1 MWMKSGRTLGE
12 VCVVSF
18 PPRVVPKNF
27 KNTCGKNSGF
37 PKQKMLR
44 NNTISSFLSKTENIC
59 FPSPLGMGVACA
71 NVHTERALFIRRP
84 TRMAPSPRT
93 QVSTALPS
101 QWGCPPSA
109 DAWQTGKAECLE
121 PVLLFCREN
130 PAQAPNPPDSVSSW
144 VTRKMKVYDA
154 GLIKTV
160 PQVLHPLPSTPA
172 DGHYYHYRHLH
183 PLTWPFT

>member
-1 MWMKSGRTLGE
+1 MEKIQVFQNRKCYEITL
-12 VCVVSF
+12 
-18 PPRVVPKNF
+18 P
-27 KNTCGKNSGF
+27 
-37 PKQKMLR
+37 
-44 NNTISSFLSKTENIC
+44 ISSFLSKTENIC

-160 PQVLHPLPSTPA
+160 PQVLHPLPNTPA

>member
-1 MWMKSGRTLGE
+1 MKSVSCLSLQGLFLRILKIHVEKIQVFQNRKCYEITL
-12 VCVVSF
+12 
-18 PPRVVPKNF
+18 P
-27 KNTCGKNSGF
+27 
-37 PKQKMLR
+37 
-44 NNTISSFLSKTENIC
+44 ISSFLSKTENIC

-109 DAWQTGKAECLE
+109 DAWQIGKAECLE